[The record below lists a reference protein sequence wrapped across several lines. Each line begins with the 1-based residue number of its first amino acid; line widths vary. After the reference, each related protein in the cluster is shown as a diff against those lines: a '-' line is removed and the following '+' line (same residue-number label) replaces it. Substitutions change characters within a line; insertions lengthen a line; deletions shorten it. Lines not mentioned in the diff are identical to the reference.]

1 MARKKPNLRERA
13 LRMLARREHSRLELR
28 RKLAPHVEE
37 FDDIEALLDNLE
49 KRGWL
54 SEKRVVEQTVYS
66 RRSRYGAM
74 RIVHELREKGV
85 SDDAIAEA
93 EPKIRESELE
103 TAHEV
108 WRKKF
113 RSLPRSAAERARQMR
128 FMQSRGFDM
137 DVIRKVLRHSGD

>member
-1 MARKKPNLRERA
+1 LRERA

-37 FDDIEALLDNLE
+37 NDDIEALLDILE
-49 KRGWL
+49 MRGWL

-74 RIVHELREKGV
+74 RIVQELRNKGV

-93 EPKIRESELE
+93 ASKIRESELE
-103 TAHEV
+103 AAREV

-113 RSLPRSAAERARQMR
+113 SSLPRSAAEHARQMR

-137 DVIRKVLRHSGD
+137 DVIRKVLRHSDD